1 MKKLY
6 TGQSNDIT
14 FPLSTDAASS
24 YKVTLTKI
32 VGSGELD
39 YQNLIDVNVTDVF
52 HYDSAH
58 YSPLH
63 YSADEVSVSTTGC
76 FTFAHL
82 RFSVPSE
89 TLGGEY
95 VLNVYDQASG
105 LIKYYTSLSK
115 VESDLSI
122 SDYGGS
128 TTTISQHSVYS
139 DSKII

>member
-6 TGQSNDIT
+6 TGQLNDIT
-14 FPLSTDAASS
+14 FPLSMDAASS
-24 YKVTLTKI
+24 YKITLTKI

-39 YQNLIDVNVTDVF
+39 YQNLIDVNVTNVH
-52 HYDSAH
+52 HYDAAN

-63 YSADEVSVSTTGC
+63 YDTDEIPISLAGC

-82 RFSVPSE
+82 KFSIPSE

-95 VLNVYDQASG
+95 VLNVYDQGTG
-105 LIKYYTSLSK
+105 LTLYYTSLSK